1 MWWSNFS
8 LFSWSRLHCKMFI
21 RQKLYAVLFATLYK
35 NFFYIE
41 QITAASFVTC
51 EKRLIYGGSSFCTCM
66 KEFFWL
72 QFYILLYSGSVDGN
86 NQLIIKGKYNQK
98 QIENVLRR
106 YISKYW
112 LNSYVEVNLWSR
124 FFFYKT
130 DCFVIYYVESAVAFP
145 CLFRDLNNNLSLTL
159 VRLLRL
165 CIWPV
170 HLTNH
175 CQKSSFKSLT
185 YQLLSD

>member
-41 QITAASFVTC
+41 QITAANKKYYTFPLFASFVTC
-51 EKRLIYGGSSFCTCM
+51 EKGSSFCTCI

-112 LNSYVEVNLWSR
+112 LSSYVEVNLWSR
-124 FFFYKT
+124 FFF
-130 DCFVIYYVESAVAFP
+130 
-145 CLFRDLNNNLSLTL
+145 L
-159 VRLLRL
+159 
-165 CIWPV
+165 
-170 HLTNH
+170 
-175 CQKSSFKSLT
+175 
-185 YQLLSD
+185 